1 MYIITDYRA
10 FDCLGMTYFLSIYE
24 GNDAAASSFFMP
36 LLVDCLGMTY
46 FLSIYEG

>member
-24 GNDAAASSFFMP
+24 GNDAAASSF
-36 LLVDCLGMTY
+36 
-46 FLSIYEG
+46 LSAAVLTRPDFTTNGN